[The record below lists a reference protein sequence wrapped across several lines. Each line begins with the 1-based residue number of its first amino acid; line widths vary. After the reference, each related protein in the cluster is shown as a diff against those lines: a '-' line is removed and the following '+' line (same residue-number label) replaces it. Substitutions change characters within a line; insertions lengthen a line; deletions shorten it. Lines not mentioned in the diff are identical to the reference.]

1 MISIEKCNEVLNKN
15 EKKYSNEKI
24 KEIRD
29 YLYQITMLVDQ
40 IKIKENE

>member
-15 EKKYSNEKI
+15 EKKYSNEKV
-24 KEIRD
+24 KVIRD

-40 IKIKENE
+40 LKIKENE

>member
-24 KEIRD
+24 KVIRD

>member
-24 KEIRD
+24 KAIRD

-40 IKIKENE
+40 IK